1 MGDSKLRDSKR
12 FDEGTSQESRIESQ
26 DRPSVQPENS
36 RQGARD
42 VVALEEVQDS
52 KDSQTQTSVEDLTGL
67 FDVPITLTED
77 DRRLEDVRAKIAQA
91 KRFYFENFNYQVDL
105 KHESFVKL
113 AKYPNFDVGFKY
125 KNLVEKM
132 DKLELLVQLVNER
145 YKLRTTCK
153 TMYYR
158 EASLRLDKAL
168 NVDLLAKYVGVT
180 YHENKQLVKQ
190 ELEENAWFLKVY
202 RARLQYV
209 AQRLE
214 AEFGLT
220 DVEIKSV
227 RDYDDVL
234 VFV

>member
-1 MGDSKLRDSKR
+1 
-12 FDEGTSQESRIESQ
+12 
-26 DRPSVQPENS
+26 
-36 RQGARD
+36 
-42 VVALEEVQDS
+42 
-52 KDSQTQTSVEDLTGL
+52 
-67 FDVPITLTED
+67 
-77 DRRLEDVRAKIAQA
+77 
-91 KRFYFENFNYQVDL
+91 
-105 KHESFVKL
+105 
-113 AKYPNFDVGFKY
+113 
-125 KNLVEKM
+125 M